1 MSCMFCYPHIF
12 SCYGLH
18 VNHRIDTIRSW
29 WYHGHLIFMHHMA
42 NKSKMMLEDD
52 AWDLQA
58 TAEVHVDDLGWHEA
72 CECRLY
78 PICCSQIWSE
88 PTIHTQRAP
97 QDLNTKF
104 GKGTKSSP
112 NLTNSAVEGTG
123 SVAIYGFDCRVEPG
137 SEYQAKTVL
146 AVLFSLLYISVFVLF
161 LLFIFASPV
170 VTDMPRYFI
179 FSVCPTSH
187 VPPFLHPWWAQY
199 LLQKRLFLLFT
210 GTTQGQKGRLWQY
223 FIFTDLGAHLET
235 AHRFVFY
242 HNHFYWSNINT
253 LNMFDLTPFEY
264 LQHTVYCVSLADIDI
279 KCNLTAWQCNITT
292 RWCFFPAFGVKFS

>member
-1 MSCMFCYPHIF
+1 
-12 SCYGLH
+12 
-18 VNHRIDTIRSW
+18 
-29 WYHGHLIFMHHMA
+29 MA

-58 TAEVHVDDLGWHEA
+58 TTEVHVGGLGWHEA

-78 PICCSQIWSE
+78 PICCSQIWSG

-97 QDLNTKF
+97 RDLNTKF

-123 SVAIYGFDCRVEPG
+123 SVAIYGFDWNGTGQWIPG
-137 SEYQAKTVL
+137 KNC
-146 AVLFSLLYISVFVLF
+146 ISSPVFTFVHLCVCII
-161 LLFIFASPV
+161 FIINFASPV
-170 VTDMPRYFI
+170 VADMPRYFI
-179 FSVCPTSH
+179 FPVCPTYH

-210 GTTQGQKGRLWQY
+210 GTAQGQKGRLWQY

-235 AHRFVFY
+235 VHRFVFY
-242 HNHFYWSNINT
+242 HNHFYWSDINT
-253 LNMFDLTPFEY
+253 LNLFDLMSFEY
-264 LQHTVYCVSLADIDI
+264 LQHTQ
-279 KCNLTAWQCNITT
+279 LT
-292 RWCFFPAFGVKFS
+292 V